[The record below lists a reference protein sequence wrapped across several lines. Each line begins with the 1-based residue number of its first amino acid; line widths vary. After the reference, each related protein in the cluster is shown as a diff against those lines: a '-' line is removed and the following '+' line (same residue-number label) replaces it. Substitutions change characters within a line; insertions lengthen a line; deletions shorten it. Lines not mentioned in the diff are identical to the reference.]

1 MQAPSNHP
9 PQGLMAQWYQKMV
22 YTPNTSRLTEEGID
36 TDRKNYE
43 AMLDEFEATLKA
55 NPSLAND
62 RGAFNFYPQEPPHFL
77 LSYQHRNNAHLFSR
91 VSDVYRLMF
100 PEVNYKAPH
109 VSRPTKS
116 NSRYTRVAFI
126 SGRMSKLSSVMKD
139 RLGVIQK
146 LDRSRFTVSLVT
158 FAQPSDDF
166 GKKAAKSADEV
177 YICEDNDFVKTRNFL
192 ASLLFDVVI
201 YCELSFGPR
210 TYALAHSRLAP
221 VQLTTWGHSDTCGI
235 STIDHYIS
243 SSLYEV
249 DDVAEAQSHYSE
261 NLILHKSLCT
271 YYFRPFDA
279 GVAKRFEP
287 RDHFYLPEKA
297 TIYLLIQTP
306 FKIVNEF
313 LLLVADIIKED
324 PNGFLVMTSHP
335 VDPMPGR
342 NNYKT
347 LQSVLSPED
356 MMRVRVMPW
365 LKYVEGQNLISVAD
379 VLLDSYPFGGCNTTI
394 ESLHLGRPT
403 VTLPA
408 KFLYGRFSCGFYKH
422 MGITE
427 LIAENFED
435 YKRIALKL
443 GKDKVYRA
451 TVSAKIRAAAQTLF
465 EDETSVR
472 EWEETLSDLAPPRL
486 ESSRLTDHLS
496 RFFDALRSIGLT
508 KPFLFGS
515 TLLRFERGE
524 PLDNAQTFDCALTFS
539 SLSFD
544 MTALG
549 DALQEALNAK
559 GFVRTTAFACGQTFY
574 FVYSLDRFRFSLVI
588 IDNVSVPPSKPVRQR
603 KGRRT
608 PFEHSTWKV
617 GEWVQNKLVFSLYPD
632 HRVGHLTQVS
642 LEDTE
647 VFVPPSHL
655 SLLETRYGP
664 DWQTKW
670 QPSWNWDPLRSP
682 RNLHFPIVYAFCAF
696 DPSLAQSSCRLL
708 KKMIGEAKTKGD
720 RLRVLIDS
728 TYPLKDLEP
737 WTIRQGLEYF
747 KPFPAS
753 IPVAELK
760 KAIEKESET
769 HGAGWALVMFPPI
782 LERPEAIFPPDN
794 FVCQAWCS

>member
-1 MQAPSNHP
+1 M
-9 PQGLMAQWYQKMV
+9 GQWYQKMV

-36 TDRKNYE
+36 SDRKKYE
-43 AMLDEFEATLKA
+43 AMLNEFEATLKA
-55 NPSLAND
+55 KPALAND
-62 RGAFNFYPQEPPHFL
+62 RGSFNFYIQEPPHFL

-91 VSDVYRLMF
+91 VSDIYRLMF
-100 PEVNYKAPH
+100 PEVNYEAPH
-109 VSRPTKS
+109 VSKAPSPK
-116 NSRYTRVAFI
+116 RYTRVAFI

-139 RLGVIQK
+139 RLGVIQN
-146 LDRSRFTVSLVT
+146 LDRSRFIVSLVT
-158 FAQPSDDF
+158 FDQPTDEF

-177 YICEDNDFVKTRNFL
+177 YVCEDNDFVKTRNFL
-192 ASLLFDVVI
+192 ASLLFDVVV

-210 TYALAHSRLAP
+210 TYALAHTRLAP

-279 GVAKRFEP
+279 GVAKRFES

-313 LLLVADIIKED
+313 LLLVAEILKED

-347 LQSVLSPED
+347 LQSVLSPKD

-394 ESLHLGRPT
+394 ESLYLGKPT

-408 KFLYGRFSCGFYKH
+408 KYLYGRFSCGFYKH
-422 MGITE
+422 MGITD
-427 LIAENFED
+427 LIANDFDD

-443 GKDKVYRA
+443 GRDKVYRA
-451 TVSAKIRAAAQTLF
+451 TMSAKIRAAAQSLF
-465 EDETSVR
+465 EDKASVR
-472 EWEETLSDLAPPRL
+472 EWEETLSDLASPRL
-486 ESSRLTDHLS
+486 ESSSLS
-496 RFFDALRSIGLT
+496 DNLPKFLGALRSVGIT

-515 TLLRFERGE
+515 TLLNFERGE
-524 PLDNAQTFDCALTFS
+524 TLEGSKSFDCALAFS
-539 SLSFD
+539 SLKG
-544 MTALG
+544 MTLQTLG
-549 DALQEALNAK
+549 ETLQEVMGK
-559 GFVRTTAFACGQTFY
+559 TGFVRISAMLCGQTACFN
-574 FVYSLDRFRFSLVI
+574 YSRDRFSYTLSIV
-588 IDNVSVPPSKPVRQR
+588 DDVSSGERHQRQR
-603 KGRRT
+603 QGIQK
-608 PFEHSTWKV
+608 STWKV
-617 GEWVQNKLVFSLYPD
+617 GSWVSSKLVFSLYPN
-632 HRVGHLTQVS
+632 HRTGNS
-642 LEDTE
+642 LSKYWGDIQ
-647 VFVPPSHL
+647 VFVPPSHI
-655 SLLETRYGP
+655 SLLTTRYGS
-664 DWQTKW
+664 DWHTKW
-670 QPSWNWDPLRSP
+670 QSSWCWDPLRSP
-682 RNLHFPIVYAFCAF
+682 RNLYFPVAYAFCAF

-728 TYPLKDLEP
+728 SYPLKDLEV
-737 WTIRQGLEYF
+737 WASRQGLEYL
-747 KPFPAS
+747 KPFSSSMPIS
-753 IPVAELK
+753 ELK
-760 KAIEKESET
+760 KGIDKESES
-769 HGAGWALVMFPPI
+769 HSAGWALVMFPPT
-782 LERPEAIFPPDN
+782 LERPEAIFSEN
-794 FVCQAWCS
+794 SFVCQAWIQ